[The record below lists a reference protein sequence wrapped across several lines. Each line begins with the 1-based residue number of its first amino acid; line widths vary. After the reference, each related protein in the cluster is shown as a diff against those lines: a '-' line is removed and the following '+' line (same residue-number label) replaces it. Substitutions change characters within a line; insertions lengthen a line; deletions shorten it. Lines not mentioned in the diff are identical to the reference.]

1 VFHAHIVASCALD
14 SFTFKSP
21 RKLAAIFVEAQRRGD
36 VITAPTV
43 ALATQVRE
51 KLEMQEKSLGM
62 QGLSSPAITTTT
74 RNRQK

>member
-1 VFHAHIVASCALD
+1 
-14 SFTFKSP
+14 
-21 RKLAAIFVEAQRRGD
+21 LAAIFVEAQRRED

-43 ALATQVRE
+43 TLATQVRE

>member
-1 VFHAHIVASCALD
+1 
-14 SFTFKSP
+14 
-21 RKLAAIFVEAQRRGD
+21 LAAIFVEAQRRGD